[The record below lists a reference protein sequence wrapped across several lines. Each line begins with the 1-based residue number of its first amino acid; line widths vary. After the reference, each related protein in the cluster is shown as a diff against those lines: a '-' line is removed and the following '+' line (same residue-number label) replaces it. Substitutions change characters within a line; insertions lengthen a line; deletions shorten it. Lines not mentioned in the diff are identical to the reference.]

1 MTTYNA
7 YRRTRRCVTLAA
19 TFCFSMTALTA
30 NAENEAG
37 ADARFE
43 ASAEG
48 KLDARVEAKLDA
60 RAATRFDASAATRL
74 DASAAADRGR
84 GAQLSSQTIDRASTA
99 DSASVWSAAP
109 TVETLLQ
116 LDTQA
121 ALVAERKRIDRLL
134 AIVRPSAPTR
144 RTADGMQ
151 SMAREPEH
159 EAVVLDA
166 IYGVG
171 GALTAELTIDGER
184 QRLRMRSRA
193 KDARHD
199 NDGDGIV
206 RIDHVR
212 QCVVLRRAGVER
224 SACLTPAGASF
235 AGDAPLVAPHNAR
248 AAPGSAQ
255 ATPVMLSAGSA
266 R

>member
-30 NAENEAG
+30 NAENDAG
-37 ADARFE
+37 ADASFD
-43 ASAEG
+43 ATAEG

-60 RAATRFDASAATRL
+60 RSATRL
-74 DASAAADRGR
+74 DASTAADRGR
-84 GAQLSSQTIDRASTA
+84 GAQLLSQTIDRASTA

-144 RTADGMQ
+144 RTAGGMQ

>member
-37 ADARFE
+37 ADASFE
-43 ASAEG
+43 ATAEA
-48 KLDARVEAKLDA
+48 KLDARVEAKL
-60 RAATRFDASAATRL
+60 DASAATRL

-84 GAQLSSQTIDRASTA
+84 GAQLLSQTIDRASTA

-144 RTADGMQ
+144 RTAGGMQ

>member
-30 NAENEAG
+30 NAENDAG
-37 ADARFE
+37 ADASFD
-43 ASAEG
+43 ATAEG

-60 RAATRFDASAATRL
+60 RSATRL

-121 ALVAERKRIDRLL
+121 ALVAERKRIDRLM

-144 RTADGMQ
+144 RTAGGMP

-159 EAVVLDA
+159 EAVVLNA

-235 AGDAPLVAPHNAR
+235 AGEAPLVAPHNAR

>member
-37 ADARFE
+37 ADASFE
-43 ASAEG
+43 ATAEG
-48 KLDARVEAKLDA
+48 KLDARVEAK
-60 RAATRFDASAATRL
+60 L

-144 RTADGMQ
+144 RTAGGMQ

-224 SACLTPAGASF
+224 SACLTPSGASF

>member
-37 ADARFE
+37 ADAGFE
-43 ASAEG
+43 ATAEG
-48 KLDARVEAKLDA
+48 KRDARVEAKLDA
-60 RAATRFDASAATRL
+60 RAATRL

-144 RTADGMQ
+144 RTAGGMQ

-224 SACLTPAGASF
+224 SACLAPGGASF

>member
-19 TFCFSMTALTA
+19 TFCLSMTALTA

-37 ADARFE
+37 ADAGFE
-43 ASAEG
+43 ATAEG
-48 KLDARVEAKLDA
+48 KLDARVEAKL
-60 RAATRFDASAATRL
+60 DASAATRL

-144 RTADGMQ
+144 RTAGGMQ

-159 EAVVLDA
+159 DAVVLDA

-184 QRLRMRSRA
+184 QRLRMRPRA